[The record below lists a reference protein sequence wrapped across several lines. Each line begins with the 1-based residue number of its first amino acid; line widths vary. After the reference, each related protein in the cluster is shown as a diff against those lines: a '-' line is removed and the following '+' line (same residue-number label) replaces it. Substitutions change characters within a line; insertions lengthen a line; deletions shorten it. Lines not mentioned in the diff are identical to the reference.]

1 MRSQYISATGLALV
15 VASSMTVQAADLGGY
30 ESFKDAPPP
39 APRFT
44 WSGVYGGL
52 NAGGGWGKSKVTESG
67 SFFTDDLVGN
77 YASYNVNGFIGG
89 LQAGMNRQYG
99 NWVLGGEFNLSGA
112 NIDGSS
118 GNCEFTGPSGGPFN
132 VAQTCSTTVNW
143 VASGLFK
150 AGYAWNR
157 WLTYGTVG
165 WAVAGIDHKA
175 SYTDDDMSFA
185 GAENETA
192 DGIAFGGGVEYAFTN
207 DMSFGVEYTR
217 MNLKA
222 DGDGFLP
229 LSTGSRD
236 VDLNVVRAKLNF
248 KLGPGSKLW

>member
-1 MRSQYISATGLALV
+1 MRSLYVSAAGLVLV
-15 VASSMTVQAADLGGY
+15 VASSFAVQAADLGGY

-52 NAGGGWGKSKVTESG
+52 NAGGGWGKSKVTENG
-67 SFFTDDLVGN
+67 SFFTDDIVGN
-77 YASYNVNGFIGG
+77 YASYNANGFIGG

-118 GNCEFTGPSGGPFN
+118 SNCDVTGFGGFAG
-132 VAQTCSTTVNW
+132 VTQSCSSTVNW

-175 SYTDDDMSFA
+175 TYTDDIGTIA

-222 DGDGFLP
+222 DGDGLLP
-229 LSTGSRD
+229 FSTGSRD

-248 KLGPGSKLW
+248 KLGPGSKFW